1 MSETQAYRIL
11 VIDYDP
17 EIGELVRLILGK
29 CKYAIEFAKG
39 GLQGIAI
46 AEQDPPD
53 LIILA
58 IMMPEIDGWE
68 TYNRLRT
75 IPTLRKTPV
84 LFMAAASPEWVYP
97 EAQRIGIAGYAYMGS
112 GPQALL
118 AACEAILR
126 GETYYPI
133 LPDRELQIWD
143 LQTQIDKLA
152 RFVIRHLPLVIFLAS
167 LTLYTATLMPDL
179 LPADSGEFQRV
190 AATAGLAHPPG
201 YPLYTMLGWL
211 FAQLPLRPGP
221 AWRVN
226 LFSAVTAAAT
236 VALVF
241 QTGRRVTN
249 SIWGGLIAAL
259 MLGSATTFWATGTK
273 ASIRPLTAF
282 FTALCVYALVE
293 YRAQITSR
301 KSPISDRYLTLFA
314 LALALGLTHHYA
326 SMAFPAIPFVAYLI
340 LADPTLLRQ
349 PRRWLKPI
357 AAFILGLLVLVYLPL
372 RGSPDLNLTTPAG
385 FFHYFLGL
393 GFEGDM
399 FAVSLF
405 DRLAIFPTLLRFQFN
420 TALLLAAILG
430 ALLLLWRDRK
440 LALLLLGSLVLHTV
454 IVLTYRAPQTVE
466 YMMPAYVPLALLA
479 AAPLR
484 AIPKLQIA
492 DCKLQIA
499 NLVRVCKF
507 AILALVLISGI
518 SNLVSHLPSY
528 VTLSQSHD
536 TRAYAE
542 TLLRD
547 APADAV
553 VLSNWHWFTP
563 VRYLQ
568 QVEGLR
574 PDVSVEYVYPDGR
587 SLAQNWVD
595 AIEATIHEHPV
606 VVTNHYA
613 EYDQLPYRF
622 EPFGQAFLVRAG
634 PNFDLP
640 ADLTPL
646 DVMLGEQ
653 VTLLGYRLESDETE
667 PSRPLVLTLAWSPV
681 TVPKSD
687 LSLFAQLIGTDG
699 RLWSATRDASHP
711 AARLVAGEVVVE
723 RFVIHPRLHAPPG
736 DYGLAVGVYTPDG
749 RLRTT
754 DGDDVV
760 GLTMVHVRPST
771 LRPVT
776 THPTYVRFAGG
787 PTLIGVDYDAGVPGQ
802 VRVYLHWAGPGAE
815 ADVQL
820 LDKSGAVIGQKHVP
834 ALARGQYATVALDF
848 SGFPARI
855 VLLDGDQPRRWNFL
869 FERGAPLPSPA
880 PGERYVPFGDSLVLV
895 GFDGQAKGV
904 KPGND
909 VTLGLHFLSRRPL
922 ERDYIVSTALV
933 GLNPDDTWAWRVD
946 DDSVPT
952 LGAIPTLK
960 WIHNSAV
967 YDPHRLTIPADAL
980 SPVADGYLVVYDH
993 FTKTPILPLDERLRL
1008 PPTTPLGT
1016 WTVTSP

>member
-1 MSETQAYRIL
+1 MDEVRRSSPLLKVKRTGRSEKQVVNRKS
-11 VIDYDP
+11 V
-17 EIGELVRLILGK
+17 GRQ
-29 CKYAIEFAKG
+29 FR
-39 GLQGIAI
+39 GLA
-46 AEQDPPD
+46 D
-53 LIILA
+53 
-58 IMMPEIDGWE
+58 
-68 TYNRLRT
+68 
-75 IPTLRKTPV
+75 
-84 LFMAAASPEWVYP
+84 
-97 EAQRIGIAGYAYMGS
+97 
-112 GPQALL
+112 
-118 AACEAILR
+118 
-126 GETYYPI
+126 
-133 LPDRELQIWD
+133 
-143 LQTQIDKLA
+143 
-152 RFVIRHLPLVIFLAS
+152 FVICNLTFVIF
-167 LTLYTATLMPDL
+167 LTLYTATLMPDV

-211 FAQLPLRPGP
+211 FTQLPLGPGP

-241 QTGRRVTN
+241 QAGRRVTN
-249 SIWGGLIAAL
+249 SIGGGLIAAL
-259 MLGSATTFWATGTK
+259 VLGSATTFWATGTK

-293 YRAQITSR
+293 YKLQIANR
-301 KSPISDRYLTLFA
+301 KSLISDRYLVLFA
-314 LALALGLTHHYA
+314 LALSLGFTHHYA

-405 DRLAIFPTLLRFQFN
+405 DRLAIFPALLRFQFN

-479 AAPLR
+479 AAPLK
-484 AIPKLQIA
+484 AIQKLQMA
-492 DCKLQIA
+492 NRKLQIA
-499 NLVRVCKF
+499 NLVHVCKF
-507 AILALVLISGI
+507 ATLVLILVAGVA
-518 SNLVSHLPSY
+518 NLIAHLPSY
-528 VTLSQSHD
+528 VALSRSHD

-574 PDVSVEYVYPDGR
+574 PDVSVEYVFPKGH

-595 AIEATIHEHPV
+595 TIEATIHERSV
-606 VVTNHYA
+606 IVTNYYA

-622 EPFGQAFLVRAG
+622 EPLGQAFLVRAE
-634 PNFDLP
+634 PSFELP
-640 ADLTPL
+640 AGLTPL
-646 DVMLGEQ
+646 DVTLGEQ
-653 VTLLGYRLESDETE
+653 VTLLGYRLEAGYEPGDETE
-667 PSRPLVLTLAWSPV
+667 PSRPLVLTLAWSP
-681 TVPKSD
+681 TSAPKSD

-771 LRPVT
+771 PRPVT

-787 PTLIGVDYDAGVPGQ
+787 PTLIGVDYDTGVSILM
-802 VRVYLHWAGPGAE
+802 RVYLHWAGPGAE

-855 VLLDGDQPRRWNFL
+855 VLLDGDQPRRWNLL
-869 FERGAPLPSPA
+869 FERGAPLPSPT
-880 PGERYVPFGDSLVLV
+880 PDERYVPFGDSLVLV
-895 GFDGQAKGV
+895 SSDGQAKGV
-904 KPGND
+904 KPGSD

-946 DDSVPT
+946 DDSVPA

-980 SPVADGYLVVYDH
+980 SPDADGYLVVYDH
-993 FTKTPILPLDERLRL
+993 FTQTPILPLDERLRL